1 MGQAI
6 LGVTYL
12 FNIRGCASKMG
23 QELWILFVSNI
34 YGALSSQRAL
44 AETTADYN
52 VLDLL
57 YSSSLT

>member
-12 FNIRGCASKMG
+12 FDIRGYASKMG

-44 AETTADYN
+44 AETTADHN
-52 VLDLL
+52 
-57 YSSSLT
+57 